1 MVTDS
6 IPAAPMR
13 AMDSK
18 RERRTMVRCAH
29 CGKSLDEKEA
39 LRHKKKD
46 GGEEIICRDCF
57 KEITGIDYQTF
68 AYRRENA
75 KQTIFAVV
83 FCLAAT
89 VYAFVEKGALWGVLG
104 LVLTVLVY
112 LFASKAR

>member
-1 MVTDS
+1 MVMDG

-13 AMDSK
+13 AMDRE

-75 KQTIFAVV
+75 KQTIFAV
-83 FCLAAT
+83 
-89 VYAFVEKGALWGVLG
+89 YAFVEKGALWGVLG

>member
-1 MVTDS
+1 MVMDG

-13 AMDSK
+13 AMDRE

-83 FCLAAT
+83 FCFAAT

>member
-1 MVTDS
+1 MVTDGVF
-6 IPAAPMR
+6 AASMR
-13 AMDSK
+13 MIDSK
-18 RERRTMVRCAH
+18 RERRTMVRCVH
-29 CGKSLDEKEA
+29 CGKSLNEKEA
-39 LRHKKKD
+39 LRHKKKG

-89 VYAFVEKGALWGVLG
+89 VYAFVEKGPLWGVLG

>member
-1 MVTDS
+1 
-6 IPAAPMR
+6 
-13 AMDSK
+13 
-18 RERRTMVRCAH
+18 MVRCAH
-29 CGKSLDEKEA
+29 CGKSLDEKDA
-39 LRHKKKD
+39 LRHKKG

-57 KEITGIDYQTF
+57 KEITGIDYQIF

-89 VYAFVEKGALWGVLG
+89 VYAFVEKGPLWGVLG